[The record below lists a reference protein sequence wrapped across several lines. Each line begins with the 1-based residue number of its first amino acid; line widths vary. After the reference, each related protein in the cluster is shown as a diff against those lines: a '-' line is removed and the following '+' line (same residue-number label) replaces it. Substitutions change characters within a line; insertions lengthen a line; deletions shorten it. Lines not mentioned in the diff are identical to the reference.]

1 MRADHTIATA
11 HGRAESQTFYG
22 CCEPCAADAHTG
34 PASHRGD
41 GVGGRSQ
48 IGAVT

>member
-1 MRADHTIATA
+1 MRADHTIATTQNCHA
-11 HGRAESQTFYG
+11 SHSLLG
-22 CCEPCAADAHTG
+22 CCEPCAADAHLES
-34 PASHRGD
+34 ASHSPL

>member
-11 HGRAESQTFYG
+11 QNPSESHPVLG
-22 CCEPCAADAHTG
+22 CCEPCAANAHRTR
-34 PASHRGD
+34 ASLISC

-48 IGAVT
+48 IGAVS